1 MDRVIPLEDHY
12 LSNSTKKAI
21 GAVRASGGDITDND
35 ILLAKKIDQ
44 GELTTDQAI
53 QIVISQY
60 V

>member
-1 MDRVIPLEDHY
+1 MDRVIPLEDHD